1 LSYKSLDTTCIT
13 SQSESLSFAAPPDEE
28 FRMAKFE
35 EVRTVTATGQLV
47 IPWVIQRAL
56 GLEHGGPVKFR
67 VEDGAV
73 TLLALEPRRTEP
85 VNDMNRAEPRMA
97 DSRSALMAELKT
109 LLDAAA
115 RDRSGD
121 TSSL

>member
-1 LSYKSLDTTCIT
+1 LSYKSLDSTSIT
-13 SQSESLSFAAPPDEE
+13 SQSESLSFAGPPDEE
-28 FRMAKFE
+28 FRMARFE

-73 TLLALEPRRTEP
+73 TLLALEPRRNEP
-85 VNDMNRAEPRMA
+85 VNDKNRAGSRMA
-97 DSRSALMAELKT
+97 DSKSALMAELKT
-109 LLDAAA
+109 LLDATD
-115 RDRSGD
+115 RDHPGEPSN
-121 TSSL
+121 L